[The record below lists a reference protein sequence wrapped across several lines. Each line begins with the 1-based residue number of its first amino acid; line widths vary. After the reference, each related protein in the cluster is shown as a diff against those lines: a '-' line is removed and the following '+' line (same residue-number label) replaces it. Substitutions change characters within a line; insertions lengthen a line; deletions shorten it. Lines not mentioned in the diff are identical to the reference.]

1 MADDPHSE
9 SAHRINTTAL
19 VGFFASGAVGAL
31 ALFALPLFVDT
42 SGVIGLDTFREPFI
56 IITLVEFAA
65 ALGVLYFGM
74 RLTTTRDDVEPGPDS
89 GHEHES

>member
-1 MADDPHSE
+1 MVDDPHSE
-9 SAHRINTTAL
+9 SAYRINTTAL

-56 IITLVEFAA
+56 IITLVEFVA

-74 RLTTTRDDVEPGPDS
+74 RLTTTRDDIEPAPDG